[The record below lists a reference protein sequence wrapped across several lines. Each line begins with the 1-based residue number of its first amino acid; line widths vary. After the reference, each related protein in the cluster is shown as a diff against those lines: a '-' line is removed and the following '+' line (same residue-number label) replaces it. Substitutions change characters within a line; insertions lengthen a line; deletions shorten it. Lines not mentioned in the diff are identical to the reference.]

1 MKKNKFL
8 NKHAKLISLGLIAL
22 AFLFFLWAAAVDK
35 SAHQAGFVTLLV
47 FFLIFFVTGI
57 GFFGYATKHAEVRVC
72 YFYYD
77 RRKQRRIPREELTFE
92 LANDNLDFYLSEYVA
107 QPIELFSEVP
117 KPLRIQ
123 LQAEPAFAPLVAF
136 KMLYEL
142 SLLEGDAL
150 TECFSAADE
159 RAVGFICRSI
169 AKCGDEEMAD
179 LLARMKRNPEL
190 ERARVLAFFTKN
202 RRWFEGRI
210 LHYIQQRATQL
221 TVLRERFERKGENS

>member
-8 NKHAKLISLGLIAL
+8 NKHAKLISLGLISL

-35 SAHQAGFVTLLV
+35 AAHQAGFVTLLV
-47 FFLIFFVTGI
+47 FFLVFFIMGV

-77 RRKQRRIPREELTFE
+77 RRRKCRIPREALTFE
-92 LANDNLDFYLSEYVA
+92 MANDALDFYLSEYIE

-117 KPLRIQ
+117 KSLRIQ
-123 LQAEPAFAPLVAF
+123 LQAEPAFTPLIAF
-136 KMLYEL
+136 KMFYEL
-142 SLLEGDAL
+142 ALLEGDAL
-150 TECFSAADE
+150 LECFATADE
-159 RAVGFICRSI
+159 RAVGFACRAI

-179 LLARMKRNPEL
+179 LIARMKRNPEF
-190 ERARVLAFFTKN
+190 ERARITTFFTKN

-210 LHYIQQRATQL
+210 LHYIKQNAPAL
-221 TVLRERFERKGENS
+221 TVSRERLMQSK